1 MSEGKKAIGLRLPQD
16 VWEGVKQYGL
26 VNYPGAKSTE
36 GFDVTQTVVTL
47 LKQALDIPDEQPLAA
62 RSNALSDER
71 ITEMIKQQLDSLLSP
86 ALYELVSDDNTGV
99 SKLFNSKITAIVDES
114 ISEVSSELEVYTQQ
128 QCEAVRDELK
138 KLSAIG

>member
-16 VWEGVKQYGL
+16 VWEGIRQYGL
-26 VNYPGAKSTE
+26 VNCPGGKGDE

-47 LKQALDIPDEQPLAA
+47 LRQVLDIPDEQPLVS

-86 ALYELVSDDNTGV
+86 MLYELVSDDNTDV
-99 SKLFNSKITAIVDES
+99 SKLFNSKVTAIVDES
-114 ISEVSSELEVYTQQ
+114 ISEVSSELETYTQQ